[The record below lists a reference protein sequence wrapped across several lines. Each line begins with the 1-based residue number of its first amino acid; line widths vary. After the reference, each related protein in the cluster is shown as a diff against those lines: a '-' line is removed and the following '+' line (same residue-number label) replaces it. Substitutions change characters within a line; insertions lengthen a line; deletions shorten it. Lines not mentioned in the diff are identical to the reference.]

1 MTQPTMPADSAAT
14 RTAKIIAAAS
24 LLRWAQSVRNA
35 SLADAA
41 RAMLDRIRREERA

>member
-1 MTQPTMPADSAAT
+1 MTQPTTSPYSAST

-24 LLRWAQSVRNA
+24 LLRWAQSMHVA